1 MAELPSHDDIA
12 RTLGVGRH
20 ARPHRRWLKWSAVA
34 LAMIVGLGLIAHFTG
49 REEQGPV
56 YKTTQVKR
64 GNLVVTVSATGTL
77 QPVNQ
82 VDVGSELSGTIA
94 AVDVDYN
101 DHVVQ
106 GQVLARLDTEMLQA
120 RMVESRAAL
129 QSAKANQLNA
139 AATVTETK
147 LTYQRCKKLV
157 TSQMC
162 APSDLDKDWADYQRA
177 LAGQEMAKAATAQAQ
192 ATLEQQQTN
201 LQKAVIRAPISG
213 VILNRVAEKGQTVAA
228 SFQTPVLFT
237 LAEDLKKMELIAS
250 VDEADIGQVELG
262 QHASFTVDAYP
273 NRTFDANV
281 TQIRHAPVTVQ
292 GVVTYQTV
300 LAVNN
305 SDLALL
311 PGMTATADIKVK
323 EVDNTLLVPNAA
335 LRFVPPSTAPKSSS
349 HRFLGIFP
357 APHRPQ
363 ATTAPVAR
371 NGRRQVW
378 ILRNGVPVAV
388 AVTVGS
394 TDGVVTQVIAG
405 DIRPGEPVIVD
416 AVVPSQ

>member
-1 MAELPSHDDIA
+1 MAEAPSHDDIA

-20 ARPHRRWLKWSAVA
+20 ARAQRRWVKWLAAA
-34 LAMIVGLGLIAHFTG
+34 LAAIALFALISHFTG
-49 REEQGPV
+49 REEQGPIF
-56 YKTTQVKR
+56 KTVAVKR

-94 AVDVDYN
+94 SVDVDYN

-129 QSAKANQLNA
+129 QSSKANLQNA

-147 LTYQRCKKLV
+147 LNYQRCKELV
-157 TSQMC
+157 ASQMC
-162 APSDLDKDWADYQRA
+162 AQSDLDKDRADYQRA
-177 LAGQEMAKAATAQAQ
+177 MAGQEMAKAAVAQAQ
-192 ATLEQQQTN
+192 ATLAQQETN

-213 VILNRVAEKGQTVAA
+213 VVLNRVAEKGQTVAA

-300 LAVNN
+300 LAVDNG
-305 SDLALL
+305 DLALL

-335 LRFVPPSTAPKSSS
+335 LRFVPPSTTPESSS
-349 HRFLGIFP
+349 HRFLGLFP

-371 NGRRQVW
+371 DGRRQVW
-378 ILRNGVPVAV
+378 MLRNGVPVPV
-388 AVTVGS
+388 AVKVGS
-394 TDGVVTQVIAG
+394 SDGVVTQVVEG
-405 DIRPGEPVIVD
+405 DLRPGEPVIVD
-416 AVVPSQ
+416 AVVPSP